1 MVSIEWDEEY
11 AKIASAKRCN
21 GGVKMQLGWI
31 DFSKTERNKIL
42 SVLDLLSQDGTLDEL
57 GIAPVRDG
65 FSNLFFPGTST
76 IQTRA
81 KYFFLVPYALKELE
95 LSEETNPNKML
106 RELNEIERECGEILL
121 EQNRDENGIIGK
133 RSLQNGRWVKRTPA
147 DIYWAGLRKYG
158 IFTGGNISLTE
169 YVRASCALKRQK
181 STLSKLGN
189 RNDSAEENET
199 DDKNAGNLFKMQFW
213 KMPLYN
219 DCWYDNIQM
228 QLTTAEGAFLKEQII
243 LNCPDTILSYILDN
257 NITEVLD
264 LESFMDLSAIIDK
277 FPQEMQYDYYLA
289 LSFSDFMLVARTLY
303 NVMISDEQNEYAN
316 EVFELLKE
324 EMGERADI
332 DLDSIMQ
339 RLYIYKTDLKN
350 FLKQLQTCMKNQDI
364 DGMKKVIYSREVML
378 KGVNRAKTAH
388 PGEFNNDEWYG
399 GKDLDYRFNNA
410 KTIIR
415 DIFESE
421 GLINVKSK

>member
-1 MVSIEWDEEY
+1 
-11 AKIASAKRCN
+11 
-21 GGVKMQLGWI
+21 MQLGWI

-95 LSEETNPNKML
+95 LSDETNPNKIL
-106 RELNEIERECGEILL
+106 RELNEVERECGEILL
-121 EQNRDENGIIGK
+121 EQNRNENGIIGK
-133 RSLQNGRWVKRTPA
+133 RSLKNGKWVKRTPA

-169 YVRASCALKRQK
+169 YVRAACALKKQK
-181 STLSKLGN
+181 TTLSKLGN

-219 DCWYDNIQM
+219 DNWYDEIGM
-228 QLTTAEGAFLKEQII
+228 QLTKNEGAFLKEQI
-243 LNCPDTILSYILDN
+243 LLTCPNTILSYILENDM
-257 NITEVLD
+257 TEVL
-264 LESFMDLSAIIDK
+264 EFETFADLSAIIDK
-277 FPQEMQYDYYLA
+277 FPQQMQDDYYLA

-303 NVMISDEQNEYAN
+303 NIMISDEQNEEAH
-316 EVFELLKE
+316 EVFEVLRE
-324 EMGERADI
+324 EMADRANLNI
-332 DLDSIMQ
+332 DTITDK
-339 RLYIYKTDLKN
+339 LYVFKTDLKN
-350 FLKQLQTCMKNQDI
+350 FLKQLQTCMLNSDV
-364 DGMKKVIYSREVML
+364 DGMKKAIKAREVML
-378 KGVNRAKTAH
+378 KGANRAKTIH

-399 GKDLDYRFNNA
+399 GRELDYRFNNA
-410 KTIIR
+410 KTIIK

-421 GLINVKSK
+421 GLIDVKSK

>member
-1 MVSIEWDEEY
+1 
-11 AKIASAKRCN
+11 
-21 GGVKMQLGWI
+21 MQLGWI

-95 LSEETNPNKML
+95 LSEETNPNKIL
-106 RELNEIERECGEILL
+106 RELNEVERECGELLL
-121 EQNRDENGIIGK
+121 EQNRNENGIIGK
-133 RSLQNGRWVKRTPA
+133 RSLQNGKWVKRTPA

-169 YVRASCALKRQK
+169 YVRAACALKKQK
-181 STLSKLGN
+181 TTLSKLGN

-219 DCWYDNIQM
+219 DNWYDEISM
-228 QLTTAEGAFLKEQII
+228 QLTKDEGLFLKEQII
-243 LNCPDTILSYILDN
+243 MTCPNTMLSHILEN
-257 NITEVLD
+257 NMTEVLE
-264 LESFMDLSAIIDK
+264 LETFADLSAIMDK
-277 FPQEMQYDYYLA
+277 FPDKIQDDYYLA
-289 LSFSDFMLVARTLY
+289 LAFSNFMLVARTLY
-303 NVMISDEQNEYAN
+303 NVMISDEQNEEAN

-324 EMGERADI
+324 EMADRANLDI
-332 DLDSIMQ
+332 DTITNK
-339 RLYIYKTDLKN
+339 LYIFKTDLKN
-350 FLKQLQTCMKNQDI
+350 FLKQLQTCMLNSDI
-364 DGMKKVIYSREVML
+364 DGMKKAITAREIIL
-378 KGVNRAKTAH
+378 KGANRAKTAH

-399 GKDLDYRFNNA
+399 GRELDYRFYNA
-410 KTIIR
+410 KTIIK

-421 GLINVKSK
+421 GLIDVKSK